1 MEKIKLVVENES
13 GLIEKESEIFEL
25 DENWKEN
32 SALLSEIKAY
42 SRFASQK
49 CRNNPDNLSF
59 VLVEIVEGEGDLA
72 KEVELH
78 MEQLQDDEHTV

>member
-42 SRFASQK
+42 SHFASQK